1 MDLDLG
7 GLSLYWLPGKRAL
20 TARPATLYVIQLY
33 VTSKSV
39 TFQYIIFLKKQH
51 IFSQNIRQLPH
62 GCRLKNQPRC
72 WNHAPKRA
80 APGKINKEI
89 NNIIDGN
96 IKEGRAETNKVS
108 LTRITSSVWF
118 LKMRFINS
126 WINKKSK
133 LINDWVSPLYFV
145 YMSVTKST
153 DSWINGSDDWL
164 SISETFFTKA

>member
-1 MDLDLG
+1 MLE
-7 GLSLYWLPGKRAL
+7 P
-20 TARPATLYVIQLY
+20 
-33 VTSKSV
+33 
-39 TFQYIIFLKKQH
+39 
-51 IFSQNIRQLPH
+51 
-62 GCRLKNQPRC
+62 C
-72 WNHAPKRA
+72 PKRA

-108 LTRITSSVWF
+108 LTQITSSVWF

-145 YMSVTKST
+145 YMSVTKSM

-164 SISETFFTKA
+164 SISETDSSDFWNFSQKHNDCNLVSLFKECTTWTSRVYDVERLRSVPEYNPRRLHLKRKQ